1 MKKTIVIDKHRAILT
16 GLTILLI
23 AVLIFGLY
31 SFTVGSSLL
40 PASLTELLAGWPG
53 RMAKPD
59 TQVAEA
65 LAIAEVST
73 ELYRNPGAYADLV
86 TPELMHKLQ
95 LTAIQVLPQMQAI
108 NFQSRLI
115 SIEGI
120 EVEELEDGQY
130 QVLVHG
136 EVEIQGDDIPKQTR
150 EGTATVLMAKVD
162 GRWLATEYRSF
173 GSE

>member
-1 MKKTIVIDKHRAILT
+1 MQKTIVLYKHRAILT

-23 AVLIFGLY
+23 AVLIFGLH
-31 SFTVGSSLL
+31 SFMVGSSLL
-40 PASLTELLAGWPG
+40 PASLTELLVWLPG
-53 RMAKPD
+53 SMAKPD

-65 LAIAEVST
+65 MAIADVST

-115 SIEGI
+115 SIGGI
-120 EVEELEDGQY
+120 EVEETEDGQY
-130 QVLVHG
+130 RVLVHG
-136 EVEIQGDDIPKQTR
+136 EVEIQSDDIPKQTR

-162 GRWLATEYRSF
+162 GRWLVTDYRSF